1 MVPQII
7 SYCCGTYPNVG
18 GVPRYDTQ
26 LKLVFPNRVFFE
38 GPKEK
43 DKMLSYLT
51 TCSRP
56 IIITD
61 NHLSLDIPN
70 EYIVFIVNHGP
81 ALTYSE
87 RDPNWDPYWRDLC
100 CNGQKIMLDYRNP
113 DTTRIIQISTFC
125 IDESKRWYPERI
137 DLFKNILLPHSCE
150 LDRTLAKT
158 AFSDVPI
165 ILGNW
170 GNSGKGSAIIPQLKE
185 YMQEYKFSHLSVYP
199 KKRGETLSSFNKRK
213 QEIYLQSDM
222 YLQLSVCEGYSYSAT
237 DALLCGLVVV
247 ATDTGLFYKDVPE
260 DCFVKLDWTKIHD
273 QEYIKEKIQ
282 YGWENRE
289 IISKKGREWFLKYHS
304 FTDWQQKMEQIILE

>member
-1 MVPQII
+1 MFPQII
-7 SYCCGTYPNVG
+7 SYCCGTYPNIG

-26 LKLVFPNRVFFE
+26 LKLIFPNRVFFE

-43 DKMLSYLT
+43 DRMLSYLK
-51 TCSRP
+51 TCNNP

-70 EYIVFIVNHGP
+70 EYLVFIVNHGP
-81 ALTYSE
+81 ALTYAE

-137 DLFKNILLPHSCE
+137 DLFKNIFLPHSSE
-150 LDRTLAKT
+150 LDTNIYKT
-158 AFSDVPI
+158 SFHDKPV

-170 GNSGKGSAIIPQLKE
+170 SNSGKGSFIIPALKE
-185 YMQEYKFSHLSVYP
+185 YMQEYTFTNLYVYP
-199 KKRGETLSSFNKRK
+199 KKRGEQLVSFNKRK
-213 QEIYLQSDM
+213 QEIYVQSDI
-222 YLQLSVCEGYSYSAT
+222 YLQLSVCEGYSYSAI
-237 DALLCGLVVV
+237 DALLCGLVVI

-260 DCFVKLDWTKIHD
+260 DCFVKLDWTKLHD
-273 QEYIKEKIQ
+273 KEYMKERIQ
-282 YGWENRE
+282 YGWDNRE
-289 IISKKGREWFLKYHS
+289 VISKKGREWFLQNHS
-304 FTDWQQKMEQIILE
+304 FIDWQEKMKQLII